1 MLQGEMHCIKV
12 GGDSYKE
19 KQNRKM
25 IFDDAIQAV
34 KACISNGVTLGGN
47 VSVSKCISEHR
58 NEIVEEIY
66 KIVTDPENTYNV
78 MVNTKPKRMI
88 KIIGQILDIISDA
101 SKAGFK
107 AVFRNASN
115 SFIWKHK
122 IFKRLKKSVGPETY
136 DIIKTKYVNMDWFFD
151 RSVRDSFAPP
161 TLIVPGNT
169 DIEVLK
175 SAFVIVGMFIS
186 SNQILSVHVAHD
198 NKV

>member
-1 MLQGEMHCIKV
+1 
-12 GGDSYKE
+12 
-19 KQNRKM
+19 M

-58 NEIVEEIY
+58 N
-66 KIVTDPENTYNV
+66 V

-88 KIIGQILDIISDA
+88 KIIGQILDIISEA

-115 SFIWKHK
+115 SFMWKHK
-122 IFKRLKKSVGPETY
+122 IFKHLEKSVGPETY
-136 DIIKTKYVNMDWFFD
+136 DIIKTKYVNMDWFFNC
-151 RSVRDSFAPP
+151 SVRDSNDPP